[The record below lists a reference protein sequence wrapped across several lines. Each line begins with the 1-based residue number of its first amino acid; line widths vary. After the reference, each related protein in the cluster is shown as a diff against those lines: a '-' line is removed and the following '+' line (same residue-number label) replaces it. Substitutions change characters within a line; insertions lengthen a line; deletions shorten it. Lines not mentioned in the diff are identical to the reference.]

1 VAYVSAP
8 SVSEPD
14 VLRRKRNVVG
24 LAAIAL
30 LLLLT
35 ALSLTGVI
43 SVTLWIAAD
52 IVVALAANIILKML
66 ARQRKQ

>member
-1 VAYVSAP
+1 MSAP